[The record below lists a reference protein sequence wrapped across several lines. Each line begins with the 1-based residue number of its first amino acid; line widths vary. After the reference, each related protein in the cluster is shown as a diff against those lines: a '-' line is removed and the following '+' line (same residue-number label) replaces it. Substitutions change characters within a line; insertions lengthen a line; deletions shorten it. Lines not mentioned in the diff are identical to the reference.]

1 MAERIFDEKN
11 IILMK
16 IEEKDLNAFLLDMD
30 INGDGSPH
38 YPLEDF
44 ASCIMNVIPEYVFA
58 DYPGTDFSK
67 TNAVS
72 RMREAA
78 KHIYEIKD
86 GNILFDCYVREDPE
100 AQEKVKN
107 LPEYKRGEFGE
118 LLLHLLLRKFKGTI
132 PLISKVY
139 FKDSYSV
146 PAHGF
151 DIVHVSPEEQILWLG
166 ESKFYA
172 SGQRGVKALADD
184 VEAHFLNRDFFNA
197 QFLIIKK
204 NLEANNIPH
213 REEWIKL
220 LSKCEKIKDA
230 VKVINVPLLC
240 TYESDIYE
248 KFQQISEEKAFN
260 YYEDNIKKLKDI
272 FDKKCKKSR
281 FNIILFLFPVRD
293 KLELLCRL
301 HKKLWAFQII

>member
-1 MAERIFDEKN
+1 MSARIFDEKN

-30 INGDGSPH
+30 IDGEGNPC
-38 YPLEDF
+38 YPLEDL
-44 ASCIMNVIPEYVFA
+44 ARSIMNVIPEYVFA
-58 DYPGTDFSK
+58 DYPGTDLSK
-67 TNAVS
+67 INAVS
-72 RMREAA
+72 RIREAA
-78 KHIYEIKD
+78 KHIYDIPEGKL
-86 GNILFDCYVREDPE
+86 LFDCYIKKDPE
-100 AQEKVKN
+100 AQEAVKK
-107 LPEYKRGEFGE
+107 LPEYQRGEFGE
-118 LLLHLLLRKFKGTI
+118 LLLHLLLREFKGTI

-151 DIVHVSPEEQILWLG
+151 DIVHVSPAERILWLG
-166 ESKFYA
+166 ESKFYKN
-172 SGQRGVKALADD
+172 GREGVKALADD
-184 VEAHFLNRDFFNA
+184 VEAHFLNRDFFND

-213 REEWIKL
+213 RKEWIEL
-220 LSKCEKIKDA
+220 LSKCEKIKEA

-248 KFQQISEEKAFN
+248 KFQQLSEEKAFN
-260 YYEDNIKKLKDI
+260 YYEGNIKKLKDV

-281 FNIILFLFPVRD
+281 FNIILFLFPVKN

-301 HKKLWAFQII
+301 HEKLWCFQNM